1 MGRNIYDIRDLTT
14 ASEEILKGIDKA
26 VLATAFKVRDDA
38 RASFKGSSNLYKHSA
53 SHSYDKLAE
62 GIMVGKLRGG
72 QVKVHAMGSKENYN
86 SYKTR
91 FFVGGTTYRQSTSKN
106 GVAFTKG
113 FIQPNNAIE
122 NGVNMNQS
130 TLSNYIN
137 NVLNNNE

>member
-1 MGRNIYDIRDLTT
+1 MGRNIYDARDLTT
-14 ASEEILKGIDKA
+14 ASEEILRGIDKA
-26 VLATAFKVRDDA
+26 VLACAFKVRDDA
-38 RASFKGSSNLYKHSA
+38 RGNFKGSSNLYKHS
-53 SHSYDKLAE
+53 SNHSYDSLAE

-91 FFVGGTTYRQSTSKN
+91 FFVGGTTY
-106 GVAFTKG
+106 
-113 FIQPNNAIE
+113 IQPNNAIE

-137 NVLNNNE
+137 NVLENNE